1 MTALVES
8 PWPVLFIGIV
18 VEAALGLALLKTGRG
33 KLLWAMIGVG
43 VLTLLGLVVER
54 LVVTDREAVADTL
67 DAAAAAV
74 EANDLE
80 RLLSYISPTA
90 QRPQA
95 DSRFV
100 LGRFEVSK
108 ARVRNLEV
116 SINRLT
122 SPPTAKAKFTAFGQ
136 GRDRQGVFPYQAYSQ
151 QVIVELRLE
160 GDRWLVTD
168 YSVEDVIPPRR

>member
-18 VEAALGLALLKTGRG
+18 VEAALALALLKTGRG
-33 KLLWAMIGVG
+33 KLLGVMIGVG
-43 VLTLLGLVVER
+43 ALTLLGLAVER
-54 LVVTDREAVADTL
+54 LVVTDREAVSDTL

-108 ARVRNLEV
+108 ARVRDLTV
-116 SINRLT
+116 TINRLT
-122 SPPTAKAKFTAFGQ
+122 SPPTAKARFIAFGQ

-151 QVIVELRLE
+151 QVIVELQLE

-168 YSVEDVIPPRR
+168 YSVEDILPPRK